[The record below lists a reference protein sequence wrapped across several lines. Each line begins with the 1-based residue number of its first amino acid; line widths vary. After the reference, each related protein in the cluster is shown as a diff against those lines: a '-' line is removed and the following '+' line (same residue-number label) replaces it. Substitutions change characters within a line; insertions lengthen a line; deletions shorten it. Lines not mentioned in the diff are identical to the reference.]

1 MEMNVTT
8 VVNGIRPM
16 NYSASIMEIGQD
28 AGTITWSNA
37 IDDSDHLIQD
47 YDRAATIEHFADYGA
62 WSNDELNASD
72 DTELKA
78 MLLQEIAAEMREH
91 DITAFWDKEQWG
103 EYMNSDNAG
112 RLFMGDDEQ
121 IYFYIGS

>member
-1 MEMNVTT
+1 MEMNVTN

-37 IDDSDHLIQD
+37 IDDSDHLIQG

-62 WSNDELNASD
+62 WSGDELNASD

-91 DITAFWDKEQWG
+91 DITTFWDKEQWG
-103 EYMNSDNAG
+103 EYMNSDNVG

>member
-1 MEMNVTT
+1 MEMNVTN

-62 WSNDELNASD
+62 WSSDELNASD

-91 DITAFWDKEQWG
+91 DITTFWDKEQWG

-112 RLFMGDDEQ
+112 SLFMGDDEQ

>member
-1 MEMNVTT
+1 MEMNVTN

-37 IDDSDHLIQD
+37 IDDSDHLIQG

-62 WSNDELNASD
+62 WSSDELNASD

-91 DITAFWDKEQWG
+91 DITTFWDKEQWG
-103 EYMNSDNAG
+103 EYMNSDNVG

>member
-1 MEMNVTT
+1 MEMNVSN

-37 IDDSDHLIQD
+37 IDDSDHLIQG

-62 WSNDELNASD
+62 WSSDELNASD

-91 DITAFWDKEQWG
+91 DITMFWDKEQWG